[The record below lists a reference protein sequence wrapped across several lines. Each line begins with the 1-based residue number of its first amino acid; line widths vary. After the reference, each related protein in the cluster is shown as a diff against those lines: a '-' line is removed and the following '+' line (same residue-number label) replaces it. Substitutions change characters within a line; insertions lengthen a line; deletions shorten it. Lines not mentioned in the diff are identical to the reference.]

1 MLYDMIS
8 EKVQREN
15 NTFEKRVSLL
25 LPFLLVHNVTFD
37 PHFLWAPPGA
47 DRSGGSGPVTGRLA
61 QGTPPSVR
69 PSVPAGGAVGE
80 GLVQLGPTA
89 AGVQ

>member
-1 MLYDMIS
+1 MLSQLFREDDFGVLRTRIVTMLYDMIS

-15 NTFEKRVSLL
+15 GTFEKRVSLL

-47 DRSGGSGPVTGRLA
+47 DCSGGSGPITGRLA
-61 QGTPPSVR
+61 
-69 PSVPAGGAVGE
+69 
-80 GLVQLGPTA
+80 
-89 AGVQ
+89 